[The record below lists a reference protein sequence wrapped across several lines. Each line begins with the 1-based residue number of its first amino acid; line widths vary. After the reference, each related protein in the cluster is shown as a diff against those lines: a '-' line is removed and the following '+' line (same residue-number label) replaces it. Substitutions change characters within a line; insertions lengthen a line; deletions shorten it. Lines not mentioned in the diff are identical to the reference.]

1 VAACGRNRI
10 YVAKTVPEMNDRSH
24 EAATPTLR
32 DDDEVL
38 DLMTLSSKV
47 WQGRWL
53 IIGVTAAFTLSSAV
67 LVLTLPNWYR
77 ADVLLAPVRAK
88 SAADLASPLG
98 SLGGLA
104 SLAGITLGGNTSE
117 PLAVLES
124 RDLAR
129 QFIEQQ
135 NLLPVI
141 FARRWDAKLARWRP
155 ADPKDW
161 PDVRD
166 GVKYLID
173 TVRTVK
179 EDKKSGLVT
188 LTIEWKDAKT
198 AADWANLYA
207 DRANEQIRARALL
220 EAQANVSFL
229 EHELTTTSVVTLQQS
244 IGRLLDTELQKL
256 MLARENKEFAFR
268 VIDRAEV
275 PKWHV
280 WPKRAQTVVLA
291 TLFGAALSIYLV
303 FLRDGIR
310 RRRGA
315 VTRPDP

>member
-1 VAACGRNRI
+1 
-10 YVAKTVPEMNDRSH
+10 MNDRSH
-24 EAATPTLR
+24 EAATPILR
-32 DDDEVL
+32 EDDEAL
-38 DLMTLSSKV
+38 DLMALSSRI

-67 LVLTLPNWYR
+67 LVLTLPSWYR
-77 ADVLLAPVRAK
+77 AEVLLAPVRTK

-135 NLLPVI
+135 NLLPLI
-141 FARRWDAKLARWRP
+141 FAGKWDAKLARWTP
-155 ADPKDW
+155 ADSRDW

-166 GVKYLID
+166 GVKYLIAKI
-173 TVRTVK
+173 RTVK

-207 DRANEQIRARALL
+207 DRANERIRTRALL
-220 EAQANVSFL
+220 EAQANVNFL

-275 PKWHV
+275 PKWRV
-280 WPKRAQTVVLA
+280 WPKRVQTVLLA
-291 TLFGAALSIYLV
+291 TMFGGALSVYLV
-303 FLRDGIR
+303 FLRDAIR
-310 RRRGA
+310 RRRGG
-315 VTRPDP
+315 VTRPDPE

>member
-1 VAACGRNRI
+1 MWPHLRSKDGTQMDNR
-10 YVAKTVPEMNDRSH
+10 TH
-24 EAATPTLR
+24 EVTDPTLR
-32 DDDEVL
+32 EDDEAL
-38 DLMTLSSKV
+38 DLTALSRKI

-53 IIGVTAAFTLSSAV
+53 IIGVTAAFTVTSAV
-67 LVLTLPNWYR
+67 LVLSLPSWYR
-77 ADVLLAPVRAK
+77 AEVLLSPVRAK
-88 SAADLASPLG
+88 SATDLASPLA

-141 FARRWDAKLARWRP
+141 FARKWDTKLARWTP

-161 PDVRD
+161 PDLRD
-166 GVKYLID
+166 GVKYLFNKI
-173 TVRTVK
+173 RTVK
-179 EDKKSGLVT
+179 EDKKTGLVT

-207 DRANEQIRARALL
+207 DRANERIRARALL

-229 EHELTTTSVVTLQQS
+229 EHELTTTTVVTLQQS

-275 PKWHV
+275 PKWRV
-280 WPKRAQTVVLA
+280 WPKRVQTVALA
-291 TLFGAALSIYLV
+291 TVIGGALAVYLV
-303 FLRDGIR
+303 FLRDAIR
-310 RRRGA
+310 RRRGG

>member
-1 VAACGRNRI
+1 MWLHAVRS
-10 YVAKTVPEMNDRSH
+10 KDDTQMNDRSH
-24 EAATPTLR
+24 ETATPTLR
-32 DDDEVL
+32 EDDEAL
-38 DLMTLSSKV
+38 DLVTLSSKI
-47 WQGRWL
+47 WQGKWL

-67 LVLTLPNWYR
+67 LVLILPSWYR
-77 ADVLLAPVRAK
+77 AEVLLAPVRTK
-88 SAADLASPLG
+88 SAADLAGPIG

-141 FARRWDAKLARWRP
+141 FAGKWDAKLARWTPVDSR
-155 ADPKDW
+155 DW

-166 GVKYLID
+166 GVKYLIN
-173 TVRTVK
+173 TVRSVK

-207 DRANEQIRARALL
+207 DRANERIRTRALL

-275 PKWHV
+275 PKWRV
-280 WPKRAQTVVLA
+280 WPKRMQTVVLA
-291 TLFGAALSIYLV
+291 TLTGGALSVYLV
-303 FLRDGIR
+303 FLRDANR
-310 RRRGA
+310 RRRGG

>member
-1 VAACGRNRI
+1 MDI
-10 YVAKTVPEMNDRSH
+10 RSH
-24 EAATPTLR
+24 EAANPTMGEE
-32 DDDEVL
+32 DEAL
-38 DLMTLSSKV
+38 DLVALSSRI
-47 WQGRWL
+47 WQGKWL
-53 IIGVTAAFTLSSAV
+53 IIGVTAAFTLSSAAVV
-67 LVLTLPNWYR
+67 LILPSWYR
-77 ADVLLAPVRAK
+77 AEVLLAPVRAK

-104 SLAGITLGGNTSE
+104 SLAGITTLGGSTSE

-135 NLLPVI
+135 NLLPMI

-155 ADPKDW
+155 TDPKDW
-161 PDVRD
+161 PDARD

-173 TVRTVK
+173 KVRTVT

-188 LTIEWKDAKT
+188 LTFEWKDAKT

-207 DRANEQIRARALL
+207 DRANEQIRTRALL

-229 EHELTTTSVVTLQQS
+229 EHELSATNVVTLQQS

-275 PKWHV
+275 PKWRV
-280 WPKRAQTVVLA
+280 WPKRIQTVVLA
-291 TLFGAALSIYLV
+291 TVFGAVLAIYLV
-303 FLRDGIR
+303 FLRDAIR

-315 VTRPDP
+315 VMQPTV

>member
-1 VAACGRNRI
+1 MDNR
-10 YVAKTVPEMNDRSH
+10 TH
-24 EAATPTLR
+24 EAADPTLR
-32 DDDEVL
+32 EDDEGL
-38 DLMTLSSKV
+38 DLMALSSKI
-47 WQGRWL
+47 WQGKWL

-67 LVLTLPNWYR
+67 LVLTLPSWYR
-77 ADVLLAPVRAK
+77 ADVLLAPVRQK

-104 SLAGITLGGNTSE
+104 SLAGITLGGSTSE

-129 QFIEQQ
+129 EFVEQQ
-135 NLLPVI
+135 NLLPVF
-141 FARRWDAKLARWRP
+141 FARRWDAKLARWTP
-155 ADPKDW
+155 TDPKDW

-166 GVKYLID
+166 GVKYLIAKI
-173 TVRTVK
+173 RTVK
-179 EDKKSGLVT
+179 EDKKTGLVT
-188 LTIEWKDAKT
+188 LTIEWTDAKT

-207 DRANEQIRARALL
+207 DRANERIRARALR
-220 EAQANVSFL
+220 EAQGNVNFL
-229 EHELTTTSVVTLQQS
+229 QGELATTSLVTLQQS

-275 PKWHV
+275 PKWRV
-280 WPKRAQTVVLA
+280 WPKRVQSIVLA
-291 TLFGAALSIYLV
+291 TLIGGALSVYLV
-303 FLRDGIR
+303 LLREAIR
-310 RRRGA
+310 RRRAG

>member
-1 VAACGRNRI
+1 
-10 YVAKTVPEMNDRSH
+10 MNDRSH

-32 DDDEVL
+32 EDDEAL
-38 DLMTLSSKV
+38 DLMALSSKI

-53 IIGVTAAFTLSSAV
+53 IIGVTAAFTLSSAG
-67 LVLTLPNWYR
+67 LVLILPSWYR
-77 ADVLLAPVRAK
+77 ADVLLAPVRTK
-88 SAADLASPLG
+88 SAADLASPIG

-141 FARRWDAKLARWRP
+141 FAGKWDAKLARWTP
-155 ADPKDW
+155 ADSRDW

-166 GVKYLID
+166 GVKYLINN
-173 TVRTVK
+173 VRSVK

-207 DRANEQIRARALL
+207 DRANERIRTRALL

-229 EHELTTTSVVTLQQS
+229 EHELTATSVVTLQQS

-275 PKWHV
+275 PKWRV
-280 WPKRAQTVVLA
+280 WPKRVQTIALA
-291 TLFGAALSIYLV
+291 TLFGGALAVYLV
-303 FLRDGIR
+303 FLRDAIR
-310 RRRGA
+310 RRRGG

>member
-1 VAACGRNRI
+1 MDI
-10 YVAKTVPEMNDRSH
+10 RSH
-24 EAATPTLR
+24 EAANPTMGEE
-32 DDDEVL
+32 DEAL
-38 DLMTLSSKV
+38 DLMALSSRI
-47 WQGRWL
+47 WQGKWL
-53 IIGVTAAFTLSSAV
+53 IIGVTAAFTLSSAA
-67 LVLTLPNWYR
+67 LVLILPSWYR
-77 ADVLLAPVRAK
+77 AEVLLAPVRAK

-104 SLAGITLGGNTSE
+104 SLAGITTLGGSTSE

-141 FARRWDAKLARWRP
+141 FARKWDAKLARWTP

-161 PDVRD
+161 PDARD

-173 TVRTVK
+173 KVRTVT

-188 LTIEWKDAKT
+188 LTFEWKDAKT

-207 DRANEQIRARALL
+207 DRANEQIRTRALL

-229 EHELTTTSVVTLQQS
+229 EHELTTTTVVTLQQS

-275 PKWHV
+275 PKWRV
-280 WPKRAQTVVLA
+280 WPKRIQTVVLA
-291 TLFGAALSIYLV
+291 TVFGAVLATYLV
-303 FLRDGIR
+303 FLRDAIR

-315 VTRPDP
+315 VMQTTV